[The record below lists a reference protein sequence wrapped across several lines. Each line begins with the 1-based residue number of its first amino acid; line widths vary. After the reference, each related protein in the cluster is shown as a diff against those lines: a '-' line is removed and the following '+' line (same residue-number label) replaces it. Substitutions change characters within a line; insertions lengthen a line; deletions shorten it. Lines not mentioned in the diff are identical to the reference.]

1 MTSKGFFILFAV
13 FFLFASQGVRAET
26 GLELVNTLNIAM
38 NRLSEVS
45 QKIQDL
51 NDDDKAL
58 AGYFQL
64 MQMDP
69 NADSLQAAGESIT
82 YPLDLKVE
90 YDTAMKAVLSS
101 IDKVLENAKR
111 ASSNLTCKEKI
122 KQLEAKVDIIKPS
135 IVKTLSLSVASPKP
149 RAKAYLS
156 IMQNLPLSLVAA
168 EVSMISLAVVCT
180 S

>member
-1 MTSKGFFILFAV
+1 MPSKSFFILFAII
-13 FFLFASQGVRAET
+13 FLFTSQGVRAET
-26 GLELVNTLNIAM
+26 GLELVNTLHAAM
-38 NRLSEVS
+38 SRLSEAS
-45 QKIQDL
+45 KKIQDL
-51 NDDDKAL
+51 NHDDKAL

-64 MQMDP
+64 MQINP

-82 YPLDLKVE
+82 YPPDLKVE
-90 YDTAMKAVLSS
+90 YDTAMKAVLRL
-101 IDKVLENAKR
+101 IDKVLVNASS

-135 IVKTLSLSVASPKP
+135 IVKTLGLSVASPKP

-168 EVSMISLAVVCT
+168 EVSMIPLVVCT